1 MATKTTTPSPPAT
14 LTCSSHCAAVAHPTG
29 GSPIQA
35 AKGPGLRPVRRQGNP
50 IPMSVATA
58 CRNGE
63 CVAGG
68 RRAQSQSA
76 FIARDER
83 AAATIGCNFHA
94 RGPRGRAVHA
104 GARRHDWQQA
114 PLLAKTA
121 GEPIARWDGNRPDCE
136 KLFKIANVPSAA
148 AAALTLG
155 DAATKRLAC
164 DDTPD
169 NLKWGKPCNAR
180 RWKGDIGGGI
190 RCTRIR
196 CSRIPCSRI
205 PCSRIPVQPNPVQP
219 NPVQPNP
226 VQPNPVQPNPVL
238 PNPVQPNPVQP
249 NLVQPNPVQPN
260 PARDRRPSHH
270 RSLRHRPARRDRCPG
285 KQRHP
290 GRKIC
295 RSGQSGGSRSL
306 RKRGGRGR
314 PCEQWVTLDPG
325 PDAAERRANRP
336 RSSLLP
342 VSCRLPSGQ

>member
-205 PCSRIPVQPNPVQP
+205 PCSRIPCSRIRCSRIPCSRIPCSRIRCSRIRCCRIPCSRIRCSRISCSRIPCSRIQLEIVDHHTIAPC
-219 NPVQPNP
+219 
-226 VQPNPVQPNPVL
+226 
-238 PNPVQPNPVQP
+238 
-249 NLVQPNPVQPN
+249 
-260 PARDRRPSHH
+260 AIDRRVATDVQGNNAILGE
-270 RSLRHRPARRDRCPG
+270 RFVVVGNQVAAAR
-285 KQRHP
+285 
-290 GRKIC
+290 
-295 RSGQSGGSRSL
+295 
-306 RKRGGRGR
+306 
-314 PCEQWVTLDPG
+314 CENEEDEGDL
-325 PDAAERRANRP
+325 ANN
-336 RSSLLP
+336 
-342 VSCRLPSGQ
+342 G